1 MSSVLTRSSAKAAKA
16 KIVSSVLTRSS
27 ATAAKDKIV
36 SSVLTRSSVMAAK
49 AADLP
54 LGMIVL
60 AISSSYTDMQFFWQ
74 YYSTNC
80 GTNYKYTRHLAIIY
94 FCPNSLEIIYTSMHA
109 PVLRR

>member
-1 MSSVLTRSSAKAAKA
+1 MSSVLTRSSATAAKA

-27 ATAAKDKIV
+27 ATAAKAKIV
-36 SSVLTRSSVMAAK
+36 SSVLTRSSAMAAK

-60 AISSSYTDMQFFWQ
+60 AISSSYTDMQYFWQ

-80 GTNYKYTRHLAIIY
+80 GTNYKYTIY